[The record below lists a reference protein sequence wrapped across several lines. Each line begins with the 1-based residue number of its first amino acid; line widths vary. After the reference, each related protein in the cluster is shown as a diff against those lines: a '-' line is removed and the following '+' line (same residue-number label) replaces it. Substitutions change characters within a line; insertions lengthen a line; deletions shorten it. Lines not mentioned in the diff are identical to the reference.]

1 MVETLDKFELALAKK
16 DADTQ
21 AKEVRAPIVQ
31 CCSVRLGYA
40 ALGCESVAVQ

>member
-21 AKEVRAPIVQ
+21 AREVHVPSVQ

-40 ALGCESVAVQ
+40 ALSCESVAV